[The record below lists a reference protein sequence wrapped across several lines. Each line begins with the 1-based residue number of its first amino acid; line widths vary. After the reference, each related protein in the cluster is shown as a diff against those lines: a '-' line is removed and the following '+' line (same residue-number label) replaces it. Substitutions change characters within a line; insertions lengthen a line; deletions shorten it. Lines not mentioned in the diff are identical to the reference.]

1 MTRPI
6 ITLVTDFGPAAPAV
20 CRGVMLGIAP
30 DANIIDVN
38 HVVPRYSIRGGSRT
52 LVFAL
57 PYMPVGIHVAVVDPG
72 VGTSRLPIAIR
83 VERGDIL
90 IGPDNGLLIAA
101 AEKLGGIREVRAIEN
116 RELMLAKI
124 SSSFHGR
131 DIFSPV
137 AAHLAMGTPFES
149 VGSNVDA
156 SALVRLPEPRPV
168 VNAAERRL
176 DTVVVDI
183 QIYGNVIFAG
193 EPADLEAAIG
203 PLEDGRRITVEFP
216 ATKDHPSV
224 IETTRWGITF
234 GSVPVGYSVLMA
246 DSEGQLSLAD
256 NQGIAA
262 MRLGLMGERPT
273 IIRG

>member
-1 MTRPI
+1 
-6 ITLVTDFGPAAPAV
+6 
-20 CRGVMLGIAP
+20 
-30 DANIIDVN
+30 
-38 HVVPRYSIRGGSRT
+38 
-52 LVFAL
+52 
-57 PYMPVGIHVAVVDPG
+57 MPVGIHVAVVDPG